1 MRCRL
6 LFTEMIGFF
15 LLFTFAVA
23 VSGVEELDRGLVAL
37 ERLDGSFFLSWR
49 LLESDSENMAFQVT
63 RSPLTPSSESP
74 VILLTKRQP
83 YWRTNLVDKSPT
95 NAGTILFRYTLYRYT
110 ENKKP
115 SKQERLDEVVVGLA
129 AGRPKPYI
137 SIPLKGDYDFQKVGI
152 GDLDGDGAYEYII
165 KQPNFNTDPY
175 QKPGYWKKSTDT
187 YKLEA
192 YRLDGTMMWRYDMGW
207 SIEAGIWYSPWIVY
221 DVDADGKAEVYCK
234 AGVGDPREE
243 TGHVQSGPEYLV
255 KIDGQ
260 TGEVVAKTAWL
271 SRDGFSDYN
280 RYCRN
285 FLTVAY
291 LDGRRPSLIM
301 QRGTYNLIETQALDK
316 DFNQIWYWEAPQEQ
330 RKYRGQG
337 SHGLVTADVDQDG
350 KDELVI
356 GAAVL
361 DDNGKGLW
369 TLEMGHPDVCYV
381 ADIDPDNRGLEV
393 FYGFETRQETDGI
406 CVVGARS
413 GRKLWAH
420 KKRSR
425 HLHGQGMAGD
435 ILADWPGM
443 EVYVGERDL
452 KERWLYSAKGQL
464 IEFREEGALT
474 PRPVWWDGDAQKEV
488 VVSRGIRDWGAEAMQ
503 PIEGRVIAVA
513 DCLGDHREEVITSLE
528 GELRIYTTTI
538 AASDRR
544 SCLMQDHQYRLGVVA
559 QTMGYYYP
567 AQLGK

>member
-6 LFTEMIGFF
+6 LFAGMIEF
-15 LLFTFAVA
+15 LLLFALSIP
-23 VSGVEELDRGLVAL
+23 VSGVENLDRGLVAL
-37 ERLDGSFFLSWR
+37 EREDGSVFLGWR
-49 LLESDSENMAFQVT
+49 LLDADTEDVAFLIT
-63 RSPLTPSSESP
+63 RRSSEAGTNQSA
-74 VILLTKRQP
+74 LLTKGRP
-83 YWRTNLVDKSPT
+83 YRLTNFVDKSLEKG
-95 NAGTILFRYTLYRYT
+95 AGGKTYIYELYKY
-110 ENKKP
+110 
-115 SKQERLDEVVVGLA
+115 SKNRSRRSERLGEVAITLT
-129 AGRPKPYI
+129 GRAKSYI

-152 GDLDGDGAYEYII
+152 SDLDGDGAYEFII
-165 KQPNFNTDPY
+165 KQPNFNSDPY
-175 QKPGYWKKSTDT
+175 QKPGYWKPSTTT

-221 DVDADGKAEVYCK
+221 DVDANGRAEVYCK
-234 AGVGDPREE
+234 AGVGDPRDEK
-243 TGHVQSGPEYLV
+243 GLVQTGPEYLV

-260 TGEVVAKTAWL
+260 TGEVVAETAWL

-291 LDGRRPSLIM
+291 LDGRTPSLIM
-301 QRGTYNLIETQALDK
+301 QRGTYNLIKTQALDK
-316 DFNQIWYWEAPQEQ
+316 DFNQIWYWEAPQEP
-330 RKYRGQG
+330 RNYRGQG

-393 FYGFETRQETDGI
+393 FYGFERRQETDGI

-420 KKRSR
+420 KKPTR
-425 HLHGQGMAGD
+425 HIHAQGMVGY

-443 EVYVGERDL
+443 EVYSGERDYQ
-452 KERWLYSAKGQL
+452 ERWLYSAKGRL
-464 IEFREEGALT
+464 IEFRKKGTLS
-474 PRPVWWDGDAQKEV
+474 PRPVWWDADAQKEV

-503 PIEGRVIAVA
+503 LIEGRVIAVV
-513 DCLGDHREEVITSLE
+513 DCLGDHREEVITSLK

-544 SCLMQDHQYRLGVVA
+544 VCLMQDHQYRLGVVA

>member
-1 MRCRL
+1 MIECL
-6 LFTEMIGFF
+6 LI
-15 LLFTFAVA
+15 FALSIS
-23 VSGVEELDRGLVAL
+23 VSGVENLDRGLVAL
-37 ERLDGSFFLSWR
+37 EREDGSFFLSWR
-49 LLESDSENMAFQVT
+49 LLKSDPENMAFQVT
-63 RSPLTPSSESP
+63 RSPLTPSSEGP
-74 VILLTKRQP
+74 VTLLTKGQHYRL
-83 YWRTNLVDKSPT
+83 TNLVDMSPT
-95 NAGTILFRYTLYRYT
+95 NAGTILFSYNLYQYI

-115 SKQERLDEVVVGLA
+115 SRQERLDQVVVGLA

-137 SIPLKGDYDFQKVGI
+137 SIRLKGDYDFQKVGI
-152 GDLDGDGAYEYII
+152 ADLDGDGAYEFII

-175 QKPGYWKKSTDT
+175 QHPGYWKRSTTT

-221 DVDADGKAEVYCK
+221 DVDGDGKAEVYCK

-243 TGHVQSGPEYLV
+243 TGHVKTGPEYLV

-260 TGEVVAKTAWL
+260 TGQVVAETAWL

-291 LDGRRPSLIM
+291 LDGRTPSLIV
-301 QRGTYNLIETQALDK
+301 QRGTYNLIKTQALDK

-337 SHGLVTADVDQDG
+337 SHGLVTADVDHDG

-393 FYGFETRQETDGI
+393 FYGFEARQETDGI

-420 KKRSR
+420 KERSR

-452 KERWLYSAKGQL
+452 KERWLYSAKGRL
-464 IEFREEGALT
+464 IEFRKEGALT
-474 PRPVWWDGDAQKEV
+474 PRAVWWDADAQKEV

-528 GELRIYTTTI
+528 GELRIYTTTL
-538 AASDRR
+538 AAYDRR
-544 SCLMQDHQYRLGVVA
+544 PCLMQDHQYRLGVVA